1 MDDHTFENGCIKNLI
16 DLPVPF
22 PRSYWIVPG
31 LLMGGEYPGA
41 RSPEKARE
49 KMSGL
54 LNAGVRRI
62 VNLME
67 EDEIDHAGSPFASYE
82 AILEDL
88 SRERSIQT
96 AVIRFPVVDMRI
108 PEPDIMTEILNTI
121 DGAVEQGKAV
131 YVHCWGGIGR
141 TGTVAGCFL
150 IRHGLA
156 HGGNVLEKIACMRLD
171 DPESYRISPEG
182 PEQKTFIQNWHTQ
195 ETGSPTLL
203 NRYAGSLMGGA
214 VGDALGAPVEFMS
227 TDEILSHYGD
237 AGIADYDRAYGR
249 IGAITDDTQ
258 MTLFTAEGLLRG
270 RAGGRLDDKDALHGI
285 VRGAYLDWLRTQQG
299 SGESRRTLRERRFL
313 MRFPELFNR
322 RAPGN
327 SCLSA
332 LQNDRK
338 GTIAIPINNSKGC
351 GGVMRMAPVGL
362 MIKNPEDAFQTGCE
376 LAALTHGHP
385 SGYLAAG
392 VLASMISE
400 IRTGSDL
407 PDAVQAG
414 IAILKQYPKHEEC
427 LSAIYKAVTLA
438 QKTIPAPEIIER
450 MGGGWVA
457 EEALAISVYCAL
469 TAGDNFSAGVLAAVN
484 HSGDSDS
491 TGAITGNILGC
502 HLGGTA
508 IPPKWVDRLEL
519 NELIQT
525 IAVDLFIEFRD
536 DTAWRARYQA

>member
-1 MDDHTFENGCIKNLI
+1 MN
-16 DLPVPF
+16 LPVPF
-22 PRSYWIVPG
+22 PRSYWIIPG

-41 RSPEKARE
+41 RDPEKARE
-49 KMSGL
+49 KISRL
-54 LNAGVRRI
+54 LDAGVRRI

-67 EDEIDHAGSPFASYE
+67 EDESDHAGSPFTTYE
-82 AILEDL
+82 DLLEEL
-88 SRERSIQT
+88 SRERNIQS
-96 AVIRFPVVDMRI
+96 AVIRFPVVDMGI
-108 PEPDIMTEILNTI
+108 PGPGTMRKILNTI

-156 HGGNVLEKIACMRLD
+156 HCENVLEKIACLRIN

-182 PEQKTFIQNWHTQ
+182 TEQRKFVQNWHEQ
-195 ETGSPTLL
+195 ETGSPGLL
-203 NRYAGSLMGGA
+203 NRYTGCLMGGA

-227 TDEILSHYGD
+227 TDEIMRHYGNS
-237 AGIADYDRAYGR
+237 GIADYDRAYGR
-249 IGAITDDTQ
+249 TGAITDDTQ
-258 MTLFTAEGLLRG
+258 MTLFTAEGLLRARVSEG
-270 RAGGRLDDKDALHGI
+270 HHDKDALSDI
-285 VRGAYLDWLRTQQG
+285 VRGAYLDWLRTQQE
-299 SGESRRTLRERRFL
+299 SGEAGRNPREKRFL
-313 MRFPELFNR
+313 MRIPELFNR

-332 LQNDRK
+332 LQDDRK
-338 GTIAIPINNSKGC
+338 GTIATPINNSKGC

-362 MIKNPEDAFQTGCE
+362 LIKNPKDAFQAGCE

-392 VLASMISE
+392 VLVSIISK

-407 PDAVQAG
+407 PDAVQVG

-427 LSAIYKAVTLA
+427 LAAINKAVTLS
-438 QKTIPAPEIIER
+438 QKTIPTPEIIET

-457 EEALAISVYCAL
+457 EEALAISIYCAL
-469 TAGDNFSAGVLAAVN
+469 TAGGNFSAGVLAAVN

-502 HLGGTA
+502 HLGGSA
-508 IPPKWVDRLEL
+508 IPPKWLDQLEL
-519 NELIQT
+519 IELIQMM
-525 IAVDLFIEFRD
+525 AVDLFIEFRD
-536 DTAWRARYQA
+536 DPVWRARYSG